1 MFWGAIPSFAPPP
14 PPPPNP
20 FLALAYVRRIAG
32 MACEGDEG
40 GQGGGGGGEEVGDDF
55 EVDLGVI
62 PSADD
67 WLPYR
72 VYGLGFR
79 V

>member
-1 MFWGAIPSFAPPP
+1 
-14 PPPPNP
+14 
-20 FLALAYVRRIAG
+20 